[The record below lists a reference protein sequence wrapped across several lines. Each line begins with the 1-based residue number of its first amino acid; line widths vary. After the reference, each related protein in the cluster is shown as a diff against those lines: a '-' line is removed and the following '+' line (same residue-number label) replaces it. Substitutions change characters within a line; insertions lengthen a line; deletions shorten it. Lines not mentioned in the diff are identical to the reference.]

1 MIRRLYEKHRDIIP
15 YGVFGVLTTIINWV
29 AYKLEYG
36 IVGIPNVLSTCIA
49 WLLAV
54 LFAFITNKLWV
65 FNSKSFDRSIVT
77 KEAIRFFSARIV
89 TGVLDVVI
97 MWLAVD
103 VMSLN
108 ADFWKIISNIIVI
121 ILNYIASKFVIFRK

>member
-29 AYKLEYG
+29 TYKLAYG
-36 IVGIPNVLSTCIA
+36 IVGIPNVPSTCIA

-65 FNSKSFDRSIVT
+65 SNSKSFDRNIVT

-108 ADFWKIISNIIVI
+108 TDFLKIISNIIVV
-121 ILNYIASKFVIFRK
+121 ILNYIASKFVVFRK

>member
-29 AYKLEYG
+29 TYKLAYG
-36 IVGIPNVLSTCIA
+36 TAGIPNVPSVCIA

-54 LFAFITNKLWV
+54 LFAFITNKIWV
-65 FNSKSFDRSIVT
+65 FNSRSFDRHIVT
-77 KEAIRFFSARIV
+77 KESVRFFSARIV
-89 TGVLDVVI
+89 TGAIDVVI

-103 VMSLN
+103 MMSLN
-108 ADFWKIISNIIVI
+108 AE
-121 ILNYIASKFVIFRK
+121 R